1 MSAAKKPAKKPANKS
16 AKSVKKPAKDT
27 GSAPRPGAQTPAPD
41 GQTPDSAQVKG
52 TGKRRRISEK
62 RERVNAALHVE
73 LRGLRAAVAQIVEGY
88 EVRVGG
94 RLNDM
99 LRTLEGDDSLDQPP
113 RHLTT
118 AQAQAALDEIAH
130 VQLRPDKPRLRD
142 LRRIQRLTRKLR
154 RRIPE

>member
-1 MSAAKKPAKKPANKS
+1 VSAAKKSANKS
-16 AKSVKKPAKDT
+16 AKSVKKPPKDT
-27 GSAPRPGAQTPAPD
+27 GSGPRPAPETPLPD
-41 GQTPDSAQVKG
+41 GRTPDSAQTTG
-52 TGKRRRISEK
+52 TGKRRRVSEK

-73 LRGLRAAVAQIVEGY
+73 LRGLRAALAQIVEGY

-118 AQAQAALDEIAH
+118 AQAQAALDEIAR

-154 RRIPE
+154 ARIPE